1 MVVWAKLEGYPWWP
15 AQIQEYT
22 TPQQRRLKHGAHD
35 YFCVFLG
42 GNDFQWVSPRNVQ
55 AFEQVRSGRHA
66 SCGTTPGGVQEY
78 ARRSKVKRPDLQ
90 EAIDAAWAVMGKL
103 RPE

>member
-1 MVVWAKLEGYPWWP
+1 MPWLSVVCACRVSTCWLPKCLYTHTTYSDTGSEDGRPRFPPLTVVWAKLEGYPWWP

-42 GNDFQWVSPRNVQ
+42 ESSYQWVAPSCVQ
-55 AFEQVRSGRHA
+55 AFEQV
-66 SCGTTPGGVQEY
+66 V
-78 ARRSKVKRPDLQ
+78 L
-90 EAIDAAWAVMGKL
+90 
-103 RPE
+103 